1 MLFKKDRKKE
11 TAYFSEADGKKRI
24 ELSNQY
30 ADVKKQLKMVRLGN
44 EELHV
49 LEELQPLIKEHISTI
64 VDSFYRNLDHE
75 KSLMTIINDHS
86 TVERLKKT
94 LRRHIH
100 EMFAGTIDDEFIEK
114 ASHPSTCGS
123 ALNRNGI
130 WERFRICFCR

>member
-1 MLFKKDRKKE
+1 
-11 TAYFSEADGKKRI
+11 
-24 ELSNQY
+24 
-30 ADVKKQLKMVRLGN
+30 MVRLGN

-86 TVERLKKT
+86 TVERLKKHYGVISMRCS
-94 LRRHIH
+94 LS
-100 EMFAGTIDDEFIEK
+100 TIDDEFIEK
-114 ASHPSTCGS
+114 DSASLPSTCGS